1 MMPPWPRSSPAPA
14 VNEQPRADL
23 GVGVPVA
30 GHPRDLGFLRGRGEQ
45 LRSRGRRFHLA
56 RTSIALCR
64 WYVLPQRRSSGG
76 RAPPRQYRNV
86 GGLAVPTLPS
96 RADTELHGQ
105 RGKSVSVRIVPLR
118 LSISNAYL
126 LLGDRPV
133 LVDTGRPGVE
143 QRLLDSLDQHSIAP
157 AGLALVVLTHGHTD
171 HAGAVE
177 FPFRGISLA
186 LGDLPCQVRR

>member
-1 MMPPWPRSSPAPA
+1 MSSRAPISGLECPSRAIRAIWASCADVASSCAAAGADFTWHAPA
-14 VNEQPRADL
+14 
-23 GVGVPVA
+23 
-30 GHPRDLGFLRGRGEQ
+30 LRC
-45 LRSRGRRFHLA
+45 
-56 RTSIALCR
+56 CR
-64 WYVLPQRRSSGG
+64 WHVLPQRPSSGG

-86 GGLAVPTLPS
+86 GGLVVPTLPS

-143 QRLLDSLDQHSIAP
+143 QRLLDSLDQHGIAP

-186 LGDLPCQVRR
+186 LGHLPCQVR